1 MSLGSAC
8 LAAASAFLPPSVEP
22 ERSAAVGAQLER
34 ADEPSEDVEPEDP
47 AVHPDPSEPERT
59 FSAGVFVDTAYVF
72 NSNLPS
78 NHLYRGAFT
87 TPRTGELTVNLAVAH
102 FEHLAVPKE
111 PWRLQLALQAGAAA
125 DAVWGDEPVPG
136 GDDGRLAGS
145 EVWKHIGLANAGF
158 VVPRLDTR
166 ISGGIMAAPFGIGG
180 LWSKDNWNYSP
191 SWLANGSPYYLAG
204 VAVEQPLGAGFG
216 LYGWAI
222 NGWQTVGD
230 ANRAPSYLGGLTWAQ
245 GDVAAATAVF
255 FGPETADLSPRA
267 WRMLSDTT
275 VTWNTDR
282 IGIAGIVDVGRER
295 VTTLPS
301 EPLAQWIGGALFMRG
316 RVLDREKLALE
327 LSARPE
333 VFWDRDGRMY
343 GVPQTLI
350 SATGTLGAEIFSH
363 LLARLEYRYDH
374 STADDGFFFV
384 GDRTSPDALD
394 LAGDQHTVFLSLVGY
409 FARAFAVAPRLH
421 RAP

>member
-1 MSLGSAC
+1 
-8 LAAASAFLPPSVEP
+8 
-22 ERSAAVGAQLER
+22 
-34 ADEPSEDVEPEDP
+34 
-47 AVHPDPSEPERT
+47 
-59 FSAGVFVDTAYVF
+59 VFVDTAYLV
-72 NSNLPS
+72 NSNLPA

-87 TPRTGELTVNLAVAH
+87 TPRTGEFTVNLAVAH
-102 FEHLAVPKE
+102 FEHRAVPQQ

-136 GDDGRLAGS
+136 DDDGRLAGP
-145 EVWKHIGLANAGF
+145 EVWKHIGLANAGLM
-158 VVPRLDTR
+158 VPRANTR
-166 ISGGIMAAPFGIGG
+166 ISAGIMAAPFGIGG

-204 VAVEQPLGAGFG
+204 VAVEQPLPAGFG

-230 ANRAPSYLGGLTWAQ
+230 ANRAPSYLGGITWEH

-282 IGIAGIVDVGRER
+282 VGVAGIVDVGRER

-301 EPLAQWIGGALFMRG
+301 EPVSQWLGGAVFIRG
-316 RVLDREKLALE
+316 RVYDGKKLGLE

-343 GVPQTLI
+343 GVPQTLA
-350 SATGTLGAEIFSH
+350 SATGTIGAEIFSH
-363 LLARLEYRYDH
+363 LLLRAEYRYDH
-374 STADDGFFFV
+374 STSDNGFFFV
-384 GDRTSPDALD
+384 RDRTNPDSLG
-394 LAGDQHTVFLSLVGY
+394 LANEQHTVFLSLVGY
-409 FARAFAVAPRLH
+409 FARDFALAPQSG